1 VALILGVGTAF
12 EMDLLF
18 ADESAFFE
26 EAIDAPFTE
35 TGFAAD
41 LAPLTEVVFN
51 PEEAFCLAL
60 DEIGLVLRGVGLTLA
75 GADLALTGAGF
86 ALDEADLAL
95 AGAGFALAGADLAL
109 AGAGFALAGAD
120 LALAG
125 AGFALVGAALAIAGA
140 ALALTGAGFA
150 PVEACFS
157 ATFLMGAGLPSDF
170 AGLDLGIKLGSK
182 VSRLCWRN
190 SGGGKK

>member
-1 VALILGVGTAF
+1 FGAGVAFWEAGGVALILGVGTAF

-35 TGFAAD
+35 TGFVAD

-86 ALDEADLAL
+86 ALAEAALAL
-95 AGAGFALAGADLAL
+95 VGAGFALAGAA
-109 AGAGFALAGAD
+109 

>member
-1 VALILGVGTAF
+1 
-12 EMDLLF
+12 MDLLF

-35 TGFAAD
+35 TGFVAD

-86 ALDEADLAL
+86 ALAEAALAL
-95 AGAGFALAGADLAL
+95 AGAGFALAGAD
-109 AGAGFALAGAD
+109 
-120 LALAG
+120 
-125 AGFALVGAALAIAGA
+125 LAIAGA

>member
-75 GADLALTGAGF
+75 RADLALTGAGF
-86 ALDEADLAL
+86 ALAE
-95 AGAGFALAGADLAL
+95 ADLAL